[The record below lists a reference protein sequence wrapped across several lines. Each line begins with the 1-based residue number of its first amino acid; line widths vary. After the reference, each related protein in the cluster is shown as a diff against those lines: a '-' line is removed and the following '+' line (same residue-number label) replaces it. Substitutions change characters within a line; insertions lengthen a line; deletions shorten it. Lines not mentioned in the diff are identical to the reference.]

1 MKSHLC
7 FPTAVT
13 LDSLKMPSLSIYR
26 TIDVSSDKNDFPT
39 LLTVSRILQ
48 RISVRYSSTVPANIY
63 LVKVKNRNTGRRC
76 KICSKMTI
84 KTPD

>member
-26 TIDVSSDKNDFPT
+26 TIDVSSDKNNFPT
-39 LLTVSRILQ
+39 LLFQGYCNVFRSGIQALSQLTFTWSKSKIETLEEGVQYVQ
-48 RISVRYSSTVPANIY
+48 R
-63 LVKVKNRNTGRRC
+63 
-76 KICSKMTI
+76 
-84 KTPD
+84 